1 MPYFKINR
9 GIHQL
14 VYRLQNHALD
24 LPTPEHHS
32 ATLMVLAE
40 SNGLDKTLRINKRK
54 KRQSLQPVTSP
65 LLSRG

>member
-1 MPYFKINR
+1 MAK
-9 GIHQL
+9 
-14 VYRLQNHALD
+14 
-24 LPTPEHHS
+24 
-32 ATLMVLAE
+32 ATMLGSKFVVSCRILKLTVGFIFNE

>member
-1 MPYFKINR
+1 MAK
-9 GIHQL
+9 
-14 VYRLQNHALD
+14 
-24 LPTPEHHS
+24 
-32 ATLMVLAE
+32 ATMLGSKFAVPCRILKLTVGFIFNE